1 MRVLI
6 LKLKIVES
14 KKFKKLIEKSPCKM
28 VLDKNGVFYP

>member
-14 KKFKKLIEKSPCKM
+14 KKFKKLIKNSLCKI
-28 VLDKNGVFYP
+28 VLHKNGLFYP

>member
-14 KKFKKLIEKSPCKM
+14 KKFKKLIEKSLSKT
-28 VLDKNGVFYP
+28 VLHKNGLFYP